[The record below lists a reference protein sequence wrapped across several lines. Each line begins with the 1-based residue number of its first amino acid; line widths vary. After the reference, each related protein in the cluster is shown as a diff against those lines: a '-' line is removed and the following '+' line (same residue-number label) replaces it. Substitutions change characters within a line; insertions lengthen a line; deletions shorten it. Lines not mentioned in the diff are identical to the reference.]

1 MTKDAKNIV
10 KKDIKKYTE
19 LAEYTR
25 DKENVESYIK
35 IVKFLKKIIVVGL
48 FFIVFM
54 FLALWL
60 TGRLTEDTSLF
71 NELFVCIVDSTKCP
85 VIEALTAIWA
95 VSESLIS
102 PIIMILGSC
111 LKILLKTVAKSSPI
125 SLFT

>member
-1 MTKDAKNIV
+1 MKRFFSVIV
-10 KKDIKKYTE
+10 T
-19 LAEYTR
+19 A
-25 DKENVESYIK
+25 
-35 IVKFLKKIIVVGL
+35 L
-48 FFIVFM
+48 FFLQLSHNLLANFWDTIPVSAEASRYLSTSISSNLSIV
-54 FLALWL
+54 
-60 TGRLTEDTSLF
+60 F